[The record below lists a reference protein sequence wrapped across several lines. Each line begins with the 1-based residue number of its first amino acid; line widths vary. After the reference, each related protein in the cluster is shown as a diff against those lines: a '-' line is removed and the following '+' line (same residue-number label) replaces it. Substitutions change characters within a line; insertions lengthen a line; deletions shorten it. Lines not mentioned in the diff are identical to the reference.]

1 MAEFES
7 IQDVLND
14 FRDNVIREAKSNL
27 SSRTDSGNL
36 KKSLKSF
43 VKESK
48 NSIQISFEMDEYG
61 FYQDQGVK
69 GKDPSKV
76 SPNAKIKGQQ
86 APNSQFRFGSGKSN
100 KTFADFQ
107 RKMAAWAQRKNVRFR
122 DSKGRFS
129 KGGYKSIGYII
140 ASNIYNRGLKPTLFF
155 TKPFE
160 KFFKRLPDELVE
172 KYGLDIEN
180 LFNQI
185 TSENFKRL
193 SK

>member
-7 IQDVLND
+7 IQELLND

-27 SSRTDSGNL
+27 SSQNTSGNL

-48 NSIQISFEMDEYG
+48 NSIQISFEMDDYG
-61 FYQDQGVK
+61 FYQDRGVQGK
-69 GKDPSKV
+69 K
-76 SPNAKIKGQQ
+76 
-86 APNSQFRFGSGKSN
+86 SGKSL
-100 KTFADFQ
+100 D
-107 RKMAAWAQRKNVRFR
+107 
-122 DSKGRFS
+122 
-129 KGGYKSIGYII
+129 GYKYTNKMPPSKAFDKWTVRKGIAPRDKQGKFIKRKSLNFLIARSIFNKGI
-140 ASNIYNRGLKPTLFF
+140 KPTMFF

-160 KFFKRLPDELVE
+160 KYFKRLPNELVE
-172 KYGLDIEN
+172 KYGLDMEN
-180 LFNQI
+180 LFDQI